1 MKKQKKINQK
11 QINQKRI
18 DEIMDKILNEDT
30 SIDELAELKTLI
42 SDNSNIDKK
51 NDKFLLI
58 FNKAIII
65 FTTTF
70 MILNSILKDYYF
82 ALFMFV
88 LATLNIYFRANYKK
102 QDKLT
107 AQSTNNLI
115 KSIDDLI
122 IFKQDEEFKIR
133 GGLHGEG
140 LHWTN
145 QITQIN

>member
-140 LHWTN
+140 LH
-145 QITQIN
+145 